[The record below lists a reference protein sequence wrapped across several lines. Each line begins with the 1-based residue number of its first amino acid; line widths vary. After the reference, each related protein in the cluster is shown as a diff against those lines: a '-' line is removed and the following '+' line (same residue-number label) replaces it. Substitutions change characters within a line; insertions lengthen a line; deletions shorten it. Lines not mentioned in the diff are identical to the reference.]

1 MNPSM
6 THDMSTF
13 WKRFDDLVHSL
24 ELPVARPTPQP
35 DSTSSQINIP
45 IIQSYS
51 QSSSSSSSSN
61 ESQSQPQSFI
71 VSQSPIQATQFD
83 RNDCG
88 SFDDYSQ
95 SPQPNP
101 SASPFSNKN
110 DHNNNKRRFTTG
122 TAEMEVAKKRFKE
135 MGGPLHVT
143 PSPNEAPPLGS
154 NGKNYLR
161 HVLIHFADKIVN
173 NNLVNSDV
181 NNLSKP
187 SPQHFG
193 IGERYIRA
201 KLKQQNKTT

>member
-6 THDMSTF
+6 TDDMSTF
-13 WKRFDDLVHSL
+13 WKRFDDLVHNL

-35 DSTSSQINIP
+35 DST
-45 IIQSYS
+45 YS
-51 QSSSSSSSSN
+51 PSSSSSSSSN
-61 ESQSQPQSFI
+61 ESQSQPQSF

-110 DHNNNKRRFTTG
+110 DHNNNKKRPPTG
-122 TAEMEVAKKRFKE
+122 TAEMEVAKKRLKI
-135 MGGPLHVT
+135 MGEPLHVT

-154 NGKNYLR
+154 NGNNYLR
-161 HVLIHFADKIVN
+161 HVLIQFADKIVN

-181 NNLSKP
+181 NISKP

-201 KLKQQNKTT
+201 KLKQQIKTT